1 MYIIIEGEFS
11 DWRAVGY
18 VETEK
23 EALDI
28 CATHNAE
35 EDNYCDWWYFEKI
48 EPMAKRDSLQEGFY
62 DYRVVFN
69 PDKEFVDVNKCT
81 VFPTIREKPRI
92 VQEDEYCYVVRVTT
106 IGEEKAMKIAKDF
119 LMQTLAERAGIC

>member
-11 DWRAVGY
+11 DWDVIGY

-23 EALDI
+23 EAMDI

-35 EDNYCDWWYFEKI
+35 EDNYCDWWYFKKI
-48 EPMAKRDSLQEGFY
+48 EHMDKRDSLQEGFY

-69 PDKEFVDVNKCT
+69 PDKEFVRASKCT
-81 VFPTIREKPRI
+81 LFPTIKEKPMI
-92 VQEDEYCYVVRVTT
+92 VQEDQYCYVVKVTT
-106 IGEEKAMKIAKDF
+106 YSEDKAMKIAKDF
-119 LMQTLAERAGIC
+119 LMQVLAERVCI